1 MRGWQSSIVTVV
13 SLDWLYRATIGVLAL
28 VGSGLRYFSVL
39 GEGAGYVGWLL
50 LAGAILWLLLR
61 G

>member
-1 MRGWQSSIVTVV
+1 MRGWQSGIVTVV
-13 SLDWLYRATIGVLAL
+13 SLEWLYQGIIGVLSL
-28 VGSGLRYFSVL
+28 IGSGLRYFSVL
-39 GEGAGYVGWLL
+39 GEGEGYVGWLL